1 MLIASYLP
9 LHQTYR
15 YFIYA
20 SPEHCMAAA
29 CDPVSIS
36 TQCEKLQDEMLFFK
50 DSVREECFTGSD
62 RVIALVGSVILE
74 GISVD
79 VLM

>member
-1 MLIASYLP
+1 MTYCLLIASYLP

-29 CDPVSIS
+29 CDPVSIG
-36 TQCEKLQDEMLFFK
+36 TQ
-50 DSVREECFTGSD
+50 
-62 RVIALVGSVILE
+62 
-74 GISVD
+74 
-79 VLM
+79 